1 MDDILQFLNQLA
13 KNNNREWFA
22 ENKEWYQRCRE
33 KMFFLVD
40 LLINEIRKFDV
51 QIPVTDTAE
60 NVFRIYR
67 DVRFS
72 KDKSPYKTHFG
83 SYISK
88 GGRKSHFAGYYIHIA
103 PGESFV
109 GGGLYVPEKEHLKAV
124 RQHISHYP
132 DEFLGIINNPG
143 FKAIYPEML
152 DHRLKTAPKGFPKD
166 HPYIHLLRYKSF
178 VFSSPVTDEELIG
191 ENFIEKS
198 VSAFSH
204 LYKVNSFLNEAL
216 ETA

>member
-1 MDDILQFLNQLA
+1 MDDILQFLKELT

-40 LLINEIRKFDV
+40 LLINEIRKFDAE
-51 QIPVTDTAE
+51 IPVTDPAE

-83 SYISK
+83 CHISK
-88 GGRKSHFAGYYIHIA
+88 GGRKSHFAGYYIQIA

-109 GGGLYVPEKEHLKAV
+109 GGGLYMPEKEHLKAV
-124 RQHISHYP
+124 RQQILQYP
-132 DEFLGIINNPG
+132 DEFLGIIENPG
-143 FKAIYPEML
+143 FKAIFPEML
-152 DHRLKTAPKGFPKD
+152 DHRLKTAPRGFPKD
-166 HPYIHLLRYKSF
+166 HPYIDLLRYKSF
-178 VFSSPVTDEELIG
+178 VFSTTVTDEELTG
-191 ENFIEKS
+191 EKFIEKTI
-198 VSAFSH
+198 SAFNH
-204 LYKVNSFLNEAL
+204 LCKINSFLNEAL
-216 ETA
+216 ETV

>member
-1 MDDILQFLNQLA
+1 MDDILQFLKELT

-40 LLINEIRKFDV
+40 LLINEIRKFDAE
-51 QIPVTDTAE
+51 IPVTDPAE

-83 SYISK
+83 CHISK
-88 GGRKSHFAGYYIHIA
+88 GGRKSHFAGYYIQIA

-109 GGGLYVPEKEHLKAV
+109 GGGLYMPEKEHLKAV
-124 RQHISHYP
+124 RQQILQYP
-132 DEFLGIINNPG
+132 DEFLGIIENPG
-143 FKAIYPEML
+143 FKAIFPEML
-152 DHRLKTAPKGFPKD
+152 DHRLKTAPRGFPKD
-166 HPYIHLLRYKSF
+166 HPYIDLLRYKSF
-178 VFSSPVTDEELIG
+178 VFSTTVTDEELTG
-191 ENFIEKS
+191 EKLIEKTI
-198 VSAFSH
+198 SAFKH
-204 LYKVNSFLNEAL
+204 LCKINSFLNEAL
-216 ETA
+216 ETV